1 MSKGRWRKEANS
13 VMRMHDQNVR
23 ITFYGLNDIIFQG
36 GLALLFFSSFVFFL
50 FFFFHGLRMRVLRS
64 IEKWS

>member
-1 MSKGRWRKEANS
+1 M
-13 VMRMHDQNVR
+13 MRMHDQNVR